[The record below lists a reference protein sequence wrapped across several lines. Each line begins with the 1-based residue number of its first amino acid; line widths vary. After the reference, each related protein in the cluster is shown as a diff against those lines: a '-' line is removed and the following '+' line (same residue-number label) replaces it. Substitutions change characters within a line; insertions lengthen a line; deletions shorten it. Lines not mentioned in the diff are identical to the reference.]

1 MGMSIAEARKI
12 LGKREEQ
19 AKKQANISNLFA
31 IILES
36 RKISFYYVYVSGRR
50 ELTVF
55 VISKDKTTKKIPETF
70 EGYHVVV
77 HEYSE
82 PGGNLF

>member
-12 LGKREEQ
+12 LEKRREQ
-19 AKKQANISNLFA
+19 AKKRSDISNLFA

-36 RKISFYYVYVSGRR
+36 RKTNFDDVYVSGRR

-55 VISKDKTTKKIPETF
+55 VIWKDKTTKKIPKMF
-70 EGYHVVV
+70 EGYQVVV

-82 PGGNLF
+82 PGGGLF